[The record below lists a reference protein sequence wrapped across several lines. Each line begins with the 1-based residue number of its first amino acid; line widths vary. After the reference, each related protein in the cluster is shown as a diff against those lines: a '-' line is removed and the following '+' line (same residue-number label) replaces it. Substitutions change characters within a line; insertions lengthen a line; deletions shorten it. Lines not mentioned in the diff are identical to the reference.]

1 MKKLLP
7 LQLGLLLLFL
17 MSIPNFVFA
26 EGPSLEEPIMQIPVM
41 SDTHICGGPVTINNI
56 TLCDRERFSYLN
68 DDNFPL
74 ALNDYKTIA
83 PNYKALAIVGDL
95 VDRGLASQYD
105 VFNRILD
112 EGIEPNAEKI
122 ITMGNHEFFERK
134 YRPTLTDE
142 DAVNTFLMKT
152 GMPGLYYDKWIEGYH
167 FITLAGEYTVD
178 NNFDNAFLS
187 DAQYEWLEKTLP
199 IKAISSK
206 PIFVFLHQP
215 INNTVYG
222 SEFWNAG
229 PDKGRLKRILQQYP
243 QVIMFSGHSHYEL
256 SHPRTVY
263 QDGFTMV
270 NTGAVNYGWASTG
283 YIPGKSQGL
292 LVNVY
297 KNRVDIKA
305 RDFKNGT
312 WIKTYS
318 VAVPFKD
325 TTTDYVA
332 PYFEDTAE
340 VYTKDATNQSIT
352 LSWDQAIDDQLVERY
367 VFKSGTEILG
377 EKMVEFWK
385 PLKAVETF
393 TLKNLK
399 AGETYDVEIVGVD
412 SYGNE
417 TPTSLKTSFVMQA
430 QTGWVQEG
438 EDWYYYDPATGELM
452 TGWLQDRNNWYYLDE
467 TGKQTT
473 GWLQYQDK
481 WYYLDDTGKLTTGW
495 LQYQD
500 KWYYLDDTGKLTTG
514 WLQYQD
520 KWYFLDDTGKLTTGW
535 LQYQNKWY
543 YFDSSGKMKTGW
555 FYTQKKWYYFDSTG
569 KMTTGWL
576 SSQNKWYYFDSI
588 GTMQTGWVKINQKYY
603 FFANNG
609 ELKVGW
615 VYTSGKWY
623 YNTLNGMH
631 TGWFHAP
638 DGKWY
643 FFQKDGSMKIGW
655 LYQDGKWYYFDKNGI
670 MKTGK
675 QRIDGKN
682 YTFSSSG
689 VMLVK

>member
-1 MKKLLP
+1 MKKLLH
-7 LQLGLLLLFL
+7 LQLGLLLFFL
-17 MSIPNFVFA
+17 IKAPMLVFA
-26 EGPSLEEPIMQIPVM
+26 VEPLLDEPIIQIPVM
-41 SDTHICGGPVTINNI
+41 SDTHICGGPVTINNN
-56 TLCDRERFSYLN
+56 TLCDRERYYYLN

-74 ALNDYKTIA
+74 ALKDYKTIA

-105 VFNRILD
+105 AFNSILD
-112 EGIEPNAEKI
+112 ASIEPNAEKI

-134 YRPTLTDE
+134 YRPELTDA

-167 FITLAGEYTVD
+167 FITLAGEYTLDD
-178 NNFDNAFLS
+178 NFENAFLS
-187 DAQYEWLEKTLP
+187 NAQYDWLEKTLP

-229 PDKGRLKRILQQYP
+229 PDKGRLKNILQQYP
-243 QVIMFSGHSHYEL
+243 QVILFSGHSHYEL
-256 SHPRTVY
+256 SHPKTIY

-312 WIKTYS
+312 WIETYS

-332 PYFEDTAE
+332 PYFEDTAV
-340 VYTKDATNQSIT
+340 VYAKDATNQSIT
-352 LSWDQAIDDQLVERY
+352 LSWNQAIDDKLVERY
-367 VFKSGTEILG
+367 IVKSGTEVLG
-377 EKMVEFWK
+377 EKVVEFWK
-385 PLKAVETF
+385 PLKAVESI
-393 TLKNLK
+393 TLRNLK
-399 AGETYDVEIVGVD
+399 AGTTYDVEIVGVD

-417 TPTSLKTSFVMQA
+417 TPTSLKTSFVMPLN
-430 QTGWVQEG
+430 TGWVQEG
-438 EDWYYYDPATGELM
+438 EDWYYYNPETGELM
-452 TGWLQDRNNWYYLDE
+452 TGWFKYQDNWYFLDE
-467 TGKQTT
+467 
-473 GWLQYQDK
+473 
-481 WYYLDDTGKLTTGW
+481 TGKLTTGW

-500 KWYYLDDTGKLTTG
+500 SWYYLDN
-514 WLQYQD
+514 
-520 KWYFLDDTGKLTTGW
+520 TGKLTTGW

-555 FYTQKKWYYFDSTG
+555 HYTQKKWYHFDSTG
-569 KMTTGWL
+569 EMTTGWL
-576 SSQNKWYYFDSI
+576 SIQNKWYYFDPK
-588 GTMQTGWVKINQKYY
+588 GAMQTGWVKINQKYY
-603 FFANNG
+603 FFANSG

-615 VYTSGKWY
+615 VYTNGKWY
-623 YNTLNGMH
+623 YNSLNGMVI
-631 TGWFHAP
+631 GWFRAS
-638 DGKWY
+638 DAQWY
-643 FFQKDGSMKIGW
+643 YFQQDGSLKIGW
-655 LYQDGKWYYFDKNGI
+655 LSYGGKWYYLDSNGV

-675 QRIDGKN
+675 QTINGKV

-689 VMLVK
+689 VML